1 MSNSLKYLIK
11 IVKQASKLISDS
23 FMVNAKDENNDLITD
38 FDLEIEQFLIGKL
51 KNKYPDYQII
61 SEEFNTS
68 QKQTQNYFTIDP
80 IDGTINFA
88 NGLPLWGIQIAM
100 VENFKTCASVL
111 YFPKINQLYYADESG
126 AYFNGKRLDLSKI
139 KTPSKPLIDQIYL
152 DNEYDFYQEF
162 TSKIPS
168 NLRARTVRK
177 LYCAALSFCWNAMGS
192 IGSFVFVKNL
202 PWDYTPGMFLVEK
215 ANGATATFTYKNKPY
230 FISAI
235 NQQLLKS
242 VITAIKKTQ

>member
-1 MSNSLKYLIK
+1 MSNDLKYLIK
-11 IVKQASKLISDS
+11 IVKLASKLVTDD

-38 FDLEIEQFLIGKL
+38 FDLEIEKFLIKKL
-51 KNKYPDYQII
+51 NKKYPDYKII
-61 SEEFNTS
+61 SEEFNTH
-68 QKQTQNYFTIDP
+68 QKQTKNYFTIDP

-100 VENFKTCASVL
+100 VKDFKTCASVL

-126 AYFNGKRLDLSKI
+126 AYCNGKRLDLSTA

-152 DNEYDFYQEF
+152 DNEHAFYEEF
-162 TSKIPS
+162 TANIPS

-192 IGSFVFVKNL
+192 MGAFVFVKDL

-215 ANGATATFTYKNKPY
+215 ANGATEIFNHNNKPY
-230 FISAI
+230 FVSAI
-235 NQQLLKS
+235 NQKVLND
-242 VITAIKKTQ
+242 VIDAIKKTQ

>member
-1 MSNSLKYLIK
+1 MTKDLKFLIK
-11 IVKQASKLISDS
+11 IAKQASKLVTDS

-38 FDLEIEQFLIGKL
+38 FDLEIEKFLIQKL
-51 KNKYPDYQII
+51 NKQYPDYKII
-61 SEEFNTS
+61 SEEFNTN
-68 QKQTQNYFTIDP
+68 QKQTENYFTIDP

-100 VENFKTCASVL
+100 VKNFKTCASVL

-126 AYFNGKRLDLSKI
+126 AYFNGKLLDLSTT

-162 TSKIPS
+162 TANIPS

-177 LYCAALSFCWNAMGS
+177 LYCAC
-192 IGSFVFVKNL
+192 
-202 PWDYTPGMFLVEK
+202 T
-215 ANGATATFTYKNKPY
+215 
-230 FISAI
+230 
-235 NQQLLKS
+235 
-242 VITAIKKTQ
+242 